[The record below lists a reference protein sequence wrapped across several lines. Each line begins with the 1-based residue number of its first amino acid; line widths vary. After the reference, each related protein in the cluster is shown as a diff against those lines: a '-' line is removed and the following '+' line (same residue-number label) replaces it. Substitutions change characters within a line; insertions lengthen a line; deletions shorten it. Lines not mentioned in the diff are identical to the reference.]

1 MNVSLGQKGNDNHF
15 SWMDK
20 TFFEPMPGKVKDNNP
35 YYFMT
40 NSIAKESRMILNNSK
55 IDPIDTFMI

>member
-20 TFFEPMPGKVKDNNP
+20 TFFQLLPGKVMDNNP

-40 NSIAKESRMILNNSK
+40 NTKEWGEQE
-55 IDPIDTFMI
+55 DF